1 MFFERVHGTCS
12 LSIPFFLTSLS
23 LFKCRSLTCSASL
36 PLEFSRSV
44 TLRHSPFFSFTLSS
58 TKKEPVFAYQDGPL
72 TEDPCVFGSNQFLC
86 TCICSGMA
94 NPGRDGVHDLIY
106 GNLVFLFLFFLP
118 PFPLVFLDRFYFGLI
133 YYLSLLSVR
142 DIPLGS

>member
-1 MFFERVHGTCS
+1 
-12 LSIPFFLTSLS
+12 
-23 LFKCRSLTCSASL
+23 
-36 PLEFSRSV
+36 
-44 TLRHSPFFSFTLSS
+44 
-58 TKKEPVFAYQDGPL
+58 
-72 TEDPCVFGSNQFLC
+72 
-86 TCICSGMA
+86 MA